1 MIIIIKPNAF
11 GVKIK
16 KIKYANKVFLQLFNE
31 GKVVN
36 FQLLAFLSSARL
48 KLTVKLRKMVVNY
61 VLQMSKGSLKLGAV
75 IKQHASQGCRC
86 IFKRCCSM
94 PRIF

>member
-1 MIIIIKPNAF
+1 MIKPNTF

-48 KLTVKLRKMVVNY
+48 KFTSET
-61 VLQMSKGSLKLGAV
+61 QEDG
-75 IKQHASQGCRC
+75 H
-86 IFKRCCSM
+86 
-94 PRIF
+94 